1 MTVWVA
7 KRTIA
12 HINTYTSIQ
21 SQSAIEHW
29 TLPSSSS
36 STIQTNMSSVELQ
49 IVEILEK
56 KLLSIRPESQGD
68 LYNQC
73 GRDVLVKQV
82 QTCLEECRPIQF
94 LLPAFPCKSPNLEK
108 VAGTLPDAAEFYS
121 LDHLNRICQEIDAI
135 HQYGCEFVI
144 WNDGRVF
151 GDLVGVS
158 NEEISTYEDVLQ
170 CFSSSMIHLQWDNMT
185 NYVANGDLL
194 IEKYGS
200 SSFDFQQWL
209 HKSENNYQQFIHLR
223 KFMET
228 DSGKRHN
235 RKNLSRR
242 QLQNQ
247 MSAVAEQMIKRN
259 EALANLLK
267 SNYPKHI
274 RLSIHQH
281 VNNGEKFTIGL
292 FRENTGQADTQSFL
306 RTPWHNVLVINLD
319 GHKTLLPH
327 KQVHLQSDYLPIMY
341 KDQIWCYVQLPSA
354 SRSSTLKLSLLSDSL
369 RCGLS
374 VDLAGQISPAELDVS
389 WMKMLLQIFGI
400 VVFRQC
406 PDSDYEEVF
415 SNRLDSP
422 YSILYCNKTSSEHE
436 AIRSIFVNEHLCPPR
451 MSTSPVRRQMETISL
466 INEEFWE
473 RELFDEICQKVETSK
488 RRMLDP
494 RSHIEH
500 IWNENDLVLMENHF
514 SINHSSSL
522 SQSSQVTVRSITLWY
537 HFFLF
542 LFFHTTCTFDDTVRS
557 SMGKKIN

>member
-1 MTVWVA
+1 
-7 KRTIA
+7 
-12 HINTYTSIQ
+12 
-21 SQSAIEHW
+21 
-29 TLPSSSS
+29 
-36 STIQTNMSSVELQ
+36 MSSVQFE

-68 LYNQC
+68 LYYQC
-73 GRDVLVKQV
+73 GRTELVKQV
-82 QTCLEECRPIQF
+82 QACLEERRPIQF
-94 LLPAFPCKSPNLEK
+94 LLPAFPCKSPNQEK
-108 VAGTLPDAAEFYS
+108 VAGTLPDAAEFYA
-121 LDHLNRICQEIDAI
+121 LDYLNRICREIDAI
-135 HQYGCEFVI
+135 HEYGCEFVI

-151 GDLVGVS
+151 GDLVGAS

-185 NYVANGDLL
+185 NYVENGDLL

-209 HKSENNYQQFIHLR
+209 HKSENNHQQFIHLR

-306 RTPWHNVLVINLD
+306 RTPWHNVLVITLD

-327 KQVHLQSDYLPIMY
+327 KKVHLQSDYLPIMY
-341 KDQIWCYVQLPSA
+341 KDQIWCYVQLPSP
-354 SRSSTLKLSLLSDSL
+354 SLPSTLKLSLLSDSL

-389 WMKMLLQIFGI
+389 WMKMLLQIFGV

-406 PDSDYEEVF
+406 PDSVHEQVF
-415 SNRLDSP
+415 SQRLDASVIHHHDAQ
-422 YSILYCNKTSSEHE
+422 YSMLYCRETSGQHAEIKT
-436 AIRSIFVNEHLCPPR
+436 IFVNERLLR
-451 MSTSPVRRQMETISL
+451 ETIG
-466 INEEFWE
+466 EEDLDQRPMEKSSSTDIDHLHRDIFEHIYQKLE
-473 RELFDEICQKVETSK
+473 RSK
-488 RRMLDP
+488 SRMIHP
-494 RSHIEH
+494 TCRIEH
-500 IWNENDLVLMENHF
+500 IWNENDVAIMEHHF
-514 SINHSSSL
+514 SVDHQPSFCQL
-522 SQSSQVTVRSITLWY
+522 TL
-537 HFFLF
+537 
-542 LFFHTTCTFDDTVRS
+542 R
-557 SMGKKIN
+557 KIALC